1 MNTFVEW
8 DALARILVF
17 GVLIGAGLPALY
29 AVGVRSLDS
38 ASRNPAR
45 ARLLTAGAY
54 TCFGAIAA
62 AILYALYFIA
72 IGGH

>member
-1 MNTFVEW
+1 MNSFVEW
-8 DALARILVF
+8 DALAKILVF

-38 ASRNPAR
+38 AARNPAR
-45 ARLLTAGAY
+45 ARALTAAAY
-54 TCFGAIAA
+54 ICFGLIVA

>member
-1 MNTFVEW
+1 MTTFVEW
-8 DALARILVF
+8 DALAKIVIF

-45 ARLLTAGAY
+45 AKALTAGAY
-54 TCFGAIAA
+54 TCFGAIVA